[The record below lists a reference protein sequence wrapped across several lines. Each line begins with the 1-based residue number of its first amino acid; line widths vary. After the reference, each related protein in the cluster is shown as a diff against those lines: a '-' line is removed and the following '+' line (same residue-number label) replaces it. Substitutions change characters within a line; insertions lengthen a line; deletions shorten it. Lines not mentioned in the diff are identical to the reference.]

1 MKQKVFKIGIKH
13 SRSSIPDSPAQKV
26 GQAIKNSLPSIAK
39 RHRSPECG
47 PTFFCS
53 WPPFSIFR
61 LRSAHYV
68 VLSKNASHRKYF
80 FVKTSFNLYPS
91 MFCVEKN
98 KNVLFLALEFTIFSY
113 ATWFLYFDF
122 SPAPFLS
129 SKTSWTVFMDDSP
142 KTLWKTDLLLKE
154 HGVPSALS
162 AMPVEN
168 KLGST

>member
-26 GQAIKNSLPSIAK
+26 GQAIKNSLPSIVK

-91 MFCVEKN
+91 MFCVEKIRMASFWHWN
-98 KNVLFLALEFTIFSY
+98 L
-113 ATWFLYFDF
+113 LYSHMQPGFF
-122 SPAPFLS
+122 ILIS
-129 SKTSWTVFMDDSP
+129 
-142 KTLWKTDLLLKE
+142 LLLHSCPRKL
-154 HGVPSALS
+154 HGRQSKDFMEDVSA
-162 AMPVEN
+162 P
-168 KLGST
+168 